1 MNTVRIVADS
11 TCDLTKELVEK
22 YDIKI
27 IPLCIVMDDKS
38 YYDGEDVTPEEIFK
52 WADANKTT
60 PKTAAIPFDKA
71 EAIFKP
77 YMDAGD
83 DIIFF
88 GISSKMNKYFIS
100 LVSSYAILAKHL
112 PAAVVYP
119 VFPPKTPVISI
130 SYVSAVFSKV
140 L

>member
-1 MNTVRIVADS
+1 MNKVRIVADS
-11 TCDLTKELVEK
+11 TCDLTKDLLDK

-52 WADANKTT
+52 WADENKTT

-71 EAIFKP
+71 EAVFKP
-77 YMDAGD
+77 FMAAGD

-88 GISSKMNKYFIS
+88 GISSKMSTTCNVARLIGEQNEYDRLF
-100 LVSSYAILAKHL
+100 
-112 PAAVVYP
+112 
-119 VFPPKTPVISI
+119 VIDSENTQI
-130 SYVSAVFSKV
+130 VNCCFEP
-140 L
+140 